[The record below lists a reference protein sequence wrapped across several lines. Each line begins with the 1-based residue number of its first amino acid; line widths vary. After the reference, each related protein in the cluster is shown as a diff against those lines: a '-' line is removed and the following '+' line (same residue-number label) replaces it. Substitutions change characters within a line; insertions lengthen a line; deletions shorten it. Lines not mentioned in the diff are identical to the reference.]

1 MMPKYTII
9 LFLAGILFFALIVL
23 LYSINNR
30 ENMEPNKQQRSV
42 DEIKKSIANLN
53 DILNK
58 VENQ

>member
-1 MMPKYTII
+1 MVPKYTII
-9 LFLAGILFFALIVL
+9 LFLAGILFFALIIL
-23 LYSINNR
+23 LYSTNAR

-58 VENQ
+58 IENQ